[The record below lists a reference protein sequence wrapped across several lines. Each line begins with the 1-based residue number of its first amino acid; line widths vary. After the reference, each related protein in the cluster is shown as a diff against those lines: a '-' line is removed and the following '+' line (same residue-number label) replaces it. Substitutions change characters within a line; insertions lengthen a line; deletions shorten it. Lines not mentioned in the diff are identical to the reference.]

1 MNMEELQL
9 ETIKEVIFLTA
20 AHVAKLAKHGGLTS
34 SGAVYVAGKL
44 DVLESVI
51 KRAALKD
58 DFESWKEK
66 NKWLEM

>member
-1 MNMEELQL
+1 MNREELQL
-9 ETIKEVIFLTA
+9 ATIKEALFLTA
-20 AHVAKLAKHGGLTS
+20 VAVAKLAKNGGLTS

-58 DFESWKEK
+58 EFESWKEK